1 MTYLLQIIGDTV
13 TVVNFSL
20 YDGFIFDMDGTLL
33 DTMPAHLAAWEAT
46 AKHFDFPFDAQWL
59 YGLGG
64 MPSAKITTHIN
75 KKLGLALNPEQV
87 ASYKMDWFASMGLQ
101 AEVIPATYELL
112 CQWQGKKKMAIGT
125 GSQRDSALRLLSNA
139 QVLDKF
145 DAVVTASDV
154 QQHKPHPETFLMACE
169 LIGLQPKQCLVF
181 EDTQLGLQAAH
192 AGGMDC
198 MLVTEQGLVFYPLS
212 H

>member
-1 MTYLLQIIGDTV
+1 M

-20 YDGFIFDMDGTLL
+20 YEGFIFDMDGTLL

-75 KKLGLALNPEQV
+75 KKLGLALDPDRV
-87 ASYKMDWFASMGLQ
+87 AAYKMDWFASMGLQ

-112 CQWQGKKKMAIGT
+112 CQ
-125 GSQRDSALRLLSNA
+125 
-139 QVLDKF
+139 
-145 DAVVTASDV
+145 
-154 QQHKPHPETFLMACE
+154 
-169 LIGLQPKQCLVF
+169 
-181 EDTQLGLQAAH
+181 
-192 AGGMDC
+192 
-198 MLVTEQGLVFYPLS
+198 
-212 H
+212 

>member
-1 MTYLLQIIGDTV
+1 M

-20 YDGFIFDMDGTLL
+20 YEGFIFDMDGTLL

-64 MPSAKITTHIN
+64 MPSAKNTTHIN
-75 KKLGLALNPEQV
+75 KKLGLTLDPDRV
-87 ASYKMDWFASMGLQ
+87 AAYKMDWFASMGLQ

-154 QQHKPHPETFLMACE
+154 QHFLMACE
-169 LIGLQPKQCLVF
+169 QLGLTPKQCLVF

-198 MLVTEQGLVFYPLS
+198 MLVTEQGLVFYPFT